1 MLFSLILGFLFVAQ
15 TNSLS
20 SVSDNKPQPTGP
32 DGQTTTCRCKTDD
45 TQSDIL
51 RQLLNQETL
60 IRMTLDKKVSDLANE
75 MAEMKNYV
83 KISNKQF
90 QDAKW
95 EIEANNNQLQDTK
108 RKTETNNNQL
118 KEAEREIETNKQ
130 QLKVARAE
138 IVSLRN
144 EVLLVKDQNRKS
156 KADELKFQ
164 EKMNVRFVTTE
175 ENIAQVVNTQEQF
188 KTNLNERFET
198 FQINTSYNIVDI
210 QTKMDVLSVSLLDLK
225 NQTKKMNTSL
235 PDVID
240 KKITDVSA
248 YWNTSLTE
256 LNHRFV
262 YNLSKMDNDHVDK
275 IAQLSDGI
283 NNTLNTIKAEVDQT
297 QKAQLEMSSVVSS
310 AVSSLEVIRQSVYL
324 FHKEDYVDCSIILRL
339 NPDMKGQDGVYT
351 IYPDKVR
358 NKTVYCDM
366 TTEGG
371 GWTVI
376 QNRIDGST
384 DFYRTWK
391 EYKEGFGNS
400 SHNYWIGNDVIHQLT
415 KDKNHVLRV
424 ELQKFSGEKGYA
436 EYSTFI
442 VGDEQNKYKL
452 TVAGYKG
459 NIDGINNTLNTIK
472 TEVDQTQKVQL
483 ELSSV
488 VSSAVSSLEVIRQSV
503 YLFHK
508 EDYVDCSIILREN
521 PYTKG
526 QDGVYTIYSD
536 KNRYKT
542 VYCDMTT
549 EGGGWTV
556 IQNRIDGSTDFYRTW
571 KEYKEGFGNSSH
583 NYWIG
588 NDVIHQLTKDKTQ
601 VLRVELQRFSGEK
614 GYAEYSTFIVDDEQ
628 SKYKLTVAGYKGNI
642 RDYLNYHNGSKFS
655 TPDQDNDRHGGSSCA
670 QKYHG
675 AWCWRGGSRTHHPTL
690 PPPHRHRVPT
700 PL

>member
-20 SVSDNKPQPTGP
+20 SISDDKPQPTGP
-32 DGQTTTCRCKTDD
+32 DGQTTTCRCKTED

-60 IRMTLDKKVSDLANE
+60 IRMTLDKKVSDLAND

-83 KISNKQF
+83 KTSNKQF
-90 QDAKW
+90 QDTKS
-95 EIEANNNQLQDTK
+95 EIEANNNQLQDTMK
-108 RKTETNNNQL
+108 KTETNNIQL
-118 KEAEREIETNKQ
+118 QEAEREIETNKQ
-130 QLKVARAE
+130 KLKVAMAE

-144 EVLLVKDQNRKS
+144 EVLLLKTQNRKS

-175 ENIAQVVNTQEQF
+175 ENIAQVVNSQEQF

-210 QTKMDVLSVSLLDLK
+210 QTKVDVLSVSLLDLK
-225 NQTKKMNTSL
+225 NQTTKLNTSL

-240 KKITDVSA
+240 KKLTNVSA
-248 YWNTSLTE
+248 YWNRSLTE

-262 YNLSKMDNDHVDK
+262 YTWSKMDNDHADE

-283 NNTLNTIKAEVDQT
+283 NNTLNTIKTEVDQTQKAQLELSSVVSSAVSSLEAIRQNMSLFHKEDGINNTLNTIKTEVDQTQKAQLELSSVVSSAVSSLEVIRQSMSLFYKEDGINNTLKTIKTEVDQT

-310 AVSSLEVIRQSVYL
+310 AVSSLEVIRQSMSL
-324 FHKEDYVDCSIILRL
+324 FHK
-339 NPDMKGQDGVYT
+339 Q
-351 IYPDKVR
+351 
-358 NKTVYCDM
+358 
-366 TTEGG
+366 
-371 GWTVI
+371 
-376 QNRIDGST
+376 
-384 DFYRTWK
+384 
-391 EYKEGFGNS
+391 
-400 SHNYWIGNDVIHQLT
+400 
-415 KDKNHVLRV
+415 
-424 ELQKFSGEKGYA
+424 
-436 EYSTFI
+436 
-442 VGDEQNKYKL
+442 
-452 TVAGYKG
+452 
-459 NIDGINNTLNTIK
+459 
-472 TEVDQTQKVQL
+472 
-483 ELSSV
+483 
-488 VSSAVSSLEVIRQSV
+488 
-503 YLFHK
+503 
-508 EDYVDCSIILREN
+508 DYVDCSIILREN

-526 QDGVYTIYSD
+526 QDGVYTIYYD

-556 IQNRIDGSTDFYRTW
+556 LQNRIDGSTDFYRTW

-642 RDYLNYHNGSKFS
+642 RDRLNYHNGMKFS
-655 TPDQDNDRHGGSSCA
+655 TPDQDNDRESGSSCA
-670 QKYHG
+670 QRYHG
-675 AWCWRGGSRTHHPTL
+675 AWWYKYCYESNLNGKYMGPNVIDHKSMNWMWASIGESFKTSRMMIRFT
-690 PPPHRHRVPT
+690 
-700 PL
+700 